1 MAKGK
6 GGFIGQ
12 DGLNAPDPATG
23 VSASGGDTQ
32 ATVSFTAPSDVGGAA
47 ITGYQVQSNNGDG
60 TAIPSFNLSIASY
73 DSKSFSFASQDTAPK
88 NVAFKSDGTKMYL
101 QGQTTDDVFQYSLS
115 TAWDIS
121 TASYDSVNLDLSSQS
136 AGMSGLTFK
145 PDGTKL
151 YTCDNVNDSVYQYSL
166 TTAWDLSTA
175 SYDSVSF
182 SVASQASIP
191 QGVRFNSDGT
201 SMFICD
207 NGTDSIYQYTLS
219 TAYDISTASYASKSF
234 SFASQDTV
242 PQGIDFNQSG
252 TRLIMLGNTNKYVF
266 QYSLSTPFDVST
278 LSYDN
283 VFYDL
288 TTQATSTVY
297 GLAFSYAGD
306 KMYIT
311 TAVSDTTFQYT
322 TGLVGYPTASPV
334 TVYGLTNGTSYTFN
348 VWAINP
354 FGWSS
359 PSDASGSVSPVANMV
374 AALQVI
380 TS

>member
-1 MAKGK
+1 MANDKDFKVNGPVVVGK
-6 GGFIGQ
+6 DTKVTVGSISSSAIN
-12 DGLNAPDPATG
+12 LATG
-23 VSASGGDTQ
+23 NYFDDTLAADTTYTISNAGAVQ
-32 ATVSFTAPSDVGGAA
+32 AFQLEVTGGAA
-47 ITGYQVQSNNGDG
+47 GHSISG
-60 TAIPSFNLSIASY
+60 TTY
-73 DSKSFSFASQDTAPK
+73 DSKSFSFASQDAAPK

-101 QGQTTDDVFQYSLS
+101 QGQSTDDVFQYSLS

-136 AGMSGLTFK
+136 AGMSGITFK
-145 PDGTKL
+145 PDGTRL

-182 SVASQASIP
+182 SVSSQASIP
-191 QGVRFNSDGT
+191 SGVRFNPDGT

-219 TAYDISTASYASKSF
+219 TAYNISTASYTSKSF
-234 SFASQDTV
+234 SFASQDTN

-252 TRLIMLGNTNKYVF
+252 TRLIMFGNTNKYVF

-278 LSYDN
+278 LSYDS

-288 TTQATSTVY
+288 TTQVTTTSY
-297 GLAFSYAGD
+297 GLAFSYSGD

-311 TAVSDTTFQYT
+311 TNVSDTTYQYST
-322 TGLVGYPTASPV
+322 TANATITWPSSIEWAGGVAPAAPLIGQTD
-334 TVYGLTNGTSYTFN
+334 VYTFTTDDTGTSYTGVKSIDN
-348 VWAINP
+348 
-354 FGWSS
+354 
-359 PSDASGSVSPVANMV
+359 AS
-374 AALQVI
+374 
-380 TS
+380 